1 MINAIEINNEDIKT
15 IVEIFEKEDLQN
27 ISARIN
33 KNYISTR
40 VYLDSEEES
49 HLYMYIFKNEIV
61 IQSIFVTNQRQ
72 SIGSKLI
79 KQCALLGRNKGA
91 NRIRIQSVLTDE
103 MVSLCKKFN
112 FKQDE
117 YARLLSDKGDYT
129 ASISTVLNKNSL
141 KEVG

>member
-1 MINAIEINNEDIKT
+1 MINAVEINNEDIKT

-72 SIGSKLI
+72 CIGSKLI

-112 FKQDE
+112 FKQDK